1 MVTRQVR
8 TPPSSMPRGVAGMS
22 RVLLAFA
29 AVLLFVGSPLTAA
42 DAEEGGERGRT
53 PEVFQQIDSMLEDL
67 TEIMGFGPRRPVKF
81 ATMSKAQFHALYRK
95 RMKKEHKPREV
106 RREVLFLRLFGLVP
120 EDFDYEATV
129 LNLLGEQAWA
139 LYDYKRRFL
148 YLADW
153 APPDAQQ
160 FALLHELVH
169 AVDDQHFSLMKYM
182 DGATESE
189 QQLARM
195 AAVEGQAS
203 WVMTEWAMRQSDRSL
218 VGNRLLAITA
228 ASATR
233 FEASQF
239 PVYDSTPLYFR
250 ESLIFPYT
258 DGLLFQ
264 HAMIEHLGADG
275 LKRVF
280 QQPPETTQQVL
291 QPELYL
297 QAFEPRHP
305 DLPAVDPPKGFR
317 SVYDGTF
324 GQLDHRILLEH
335 HLGDDDRR
343 ELLDKWRGSRFEVLE
358 RRRTGEA
365 ALRYAVRWADEAAAR
380 EYYHLYREVCERK
393 WRGLELV
400 NHGAGRCE
408 GTAELGHV
416 VLELDGEVVRSTE
429 GLPTAAD

>member
-1 MVTRQVR
+1 M
-8 TPPSSMPRGVAGMS
+8 PPGAAGLS
-22 RVLLAFA
+22 RVLLAVA
-29 AVLLFVGSPLTAA
+29 AVLLFARFPLTAA

-67 TEIMGFGPRRPVKF
+67 KEIMGFGPRRPVKF

-95 RMKKEHKPREV
+95 RMKKEHKPREI

-169 AVDDQHFSLMKYM
+169 AVDDQHFNLMKYV

-264 HAMIEHLGADG
+264 HAMVERFGADG
-275 LKRVF
+275 FKRVF
-280 QQPPETTQQVL
+280 RQPPETTQQVL

-297 QAFEPRHP
+297 QALEPRHP
-305 DLPAVDPPKGFR
+305 DLPAVDPPKGFK

-335 HLGDDDRR
+335 HLGDDDRG

-380 EYYHLYREVCERK
+380 EYYHLYREMCERK
-393 WRGLELV
+393 WSGLELV
-400 NHGAGRCE
+400 DHGTGRCE
-408 GTAELGHV
+408 GTADLGHV

-429 GLPTAAD
+429 GLPPAAD